1 MSPRNSCSVSIVA
14 GLRVATASRRRH
26 ISSIWA
32 KEELTRVVIR
42 GGLIYNEAMGATEN
56 GIRSVAGYDEH
67 GDPYDFFVRKIAVA
81 VSFGPG

>member
-1 MSPRNSCSVSIVA
+1 M
-14 GLRVATASRRRH
+14 
-26 ISSIWA
+26 
-32 KEELTRVVIR
+32 
-42 GGLIYNEAMGATEN
+42 EN